1 MQDSFNKKNRL
12 NRLKITSNPKW
23 VILALFF
30 MLFSLTWRC
39 ASIQQPMGGPKDS
52 IPPKILSE
60 TPPNLTR
67 NFNAE
72 KIVIEFDEYVK
83 LSNTQ
88 KEISVSPDVEQ
99 PINPRVKR
107 KTIEVALPDSLEAN
121 TTYTINFGKAIGDFN
136 EGNPLLNYSYVF
148 STGNVIDSLSISGN
162 VIDALTKKPE
172 KEIAVILIPTRQDS
186 IFGKRKAN
194 IFTITDTSGNF
205 QLKNLREDTYRI
217 YALKEENND
226 RVYNAPGEYIGF
238 LTDSIVLNKDT
249 SGIHLEISKGIPT
262 DFRLLDRKI
271 EPTGKIS
278 FVFNKP
284 LKRPDIVVLHP
295 PQLDE
300 TKQITYNTTRDTASM
315 WLAELTFD
323 SLKVQIADQ
332 GAVLDSVTLRRGRNE
347 KYDRDF
353 LILDNLSGNKVTRVK
368 HVQLTA
374 ASPVQ
379 SIDRNKIILT
389 EDSIPRTNFQLAKDT
404 TAPSRYVLRYN
415 WRPKRNYQLSLE
427 EGAFLGFFGD
437 KNKSVSKSFTMNE
450 TENFGD
456 IVLNITLPDT
466 SRQYLVQLI
475 NEKMDFIY
483 RSVPIRKSGKIPF
496 RQFPGGKYT
505 IRIIYDENNND
516 EWDPGDV
523 YLKRQPERVW
533 YLGKT
538 FIIRAN
544 WEQEEPITVPE

>member
-1 MQDSFNKKNRL
+1 MQDSSNKKNRL
-12 NRLKITSNPKW
+12 NRLKIAPNPKW
-23 VILALFF
+23 VILVLFF
-30 MLFSLTWRC
+30 ILISLTWRC

-162 VIDALTKKPE
+162 VIDALTKIPE

-194 IFTITDTSGNF
+194 IFTLTDTSGNF

-249 SGIHLEISKGIPT
+249 SGIHLEISKGLPK

-295 PQLDE
+295 QNLDE
-300 TKQITYNTTRDTASM
+300 TKQITYNTARDSASM

-323 SLKVQIADQ
+323 SLKVQISDQ
-332 GAVLDSVTLRRGRNE
+332 GTVLDSVTLRRGRNE

-368 HVQLTA
+368 HIQLTA

-404 TAPSRYVLRYN
+404 TAPWRYVLRYN

-466 SRQYLVQLI
+466 NRQYLVQLI
-475 NEKMDFIY
+475 NEKMDFIH

>member
-1 MQDSFNKKNRL
+1 
-12 NRLKITSNPKW
+12 
-23 VILALFF
+23 
-30 MLFSLTWRC
+30 
-39 ASIQQPMGGPKDS
+39 S

-136 EGNPLLNYSYVF
+136 EGNQLLNYSYVF
-148 STGNVIDSLSISGN
+148 STGNVIDCLSISGN

-249 SGIHLEISKGIPT
+249 SGIRLEISKGIPT

-271 EPTGKIS
+271 E
-278 FVFNKP
+278 
-284 LKRPDIVVLHP
+284 
-295 PQLDE
+295 
-300 TKQITYNTTRDTASM
+300 
-315 WLAELTFD
+315 
-323 SLKVQIADQ
+323 
-332 GAVLDSVTLRRGRNE
+332 
-347 KYDRDF
+347 
-353 LILDNLSGNKVTRVK
+353 
-368 HVQLTA
+368 
-374 ASPVQ
+374 
-379 SIDRNKIILT
+379 
-389 EDSIPRTNFQLAKDT
+389 
-404 TAPSRYVLRYN
+404 
-415 WRPKRNYQLSLE
+415 
-427 EGAFLGFFGD
+427 
-437 KNKSVSKSFTMNE
+437 
-450 TENFGD
+450 
-456 IVLNITLPDT
+456 
-466 SRQYLVQLI
+466 
-475 NEKMDFIY
+475 
-483 RSVPIRKSGKIPF
+483 
-496 RQFPGGKYT
+496 
-505 IRIIYDENNND
+505 
-516 EWDPGDV
+516 
-523 YLKRQPERVW
+523 
-533 YLGKT
+533 
-538 FIIRAN
+538 
-544 WEQEEPITVPE
+544 

>member
-1 MQDSFNKKNRL
+1 MQDSSNKKNRL
-12 NRLKITSNPKW
+12 NRLKIAPNPKW
-23 VILALFF
+23 VILVLFF
-30 MLFSLTWRC
+30 ILISLTWRC

-162 VIDALTKKPE
+162 VIDALTKIPE

-194 IFTITDTSGNF
+194 IFTLTDTSGNF

-249 SGIHLEISKGIPT
+249 SGIHLEISKGLPK

-284 LKRPDIVVLHP
+284 LKSPDIVVLHP
-295 PQLDE
+295 QNLDE
-300 TKQITYNTTRDTASM
+300 TKQITYNTARDSASM

-323 SLKVQIADQ
+323 SLKVQISDQ
-332 GAVLDSVTLRRGRNE
+332 GTVLDSVTLRRGRNE

-368 HVQLTA
+368 HIQLTA

-404 TAPSRYVLRYN
+404 TAPWRYVLRYN

-466 SRQYLVQLI
+466 NRQYLVQLI
-475 NEKMDFIY
+475 NEKMDFIH